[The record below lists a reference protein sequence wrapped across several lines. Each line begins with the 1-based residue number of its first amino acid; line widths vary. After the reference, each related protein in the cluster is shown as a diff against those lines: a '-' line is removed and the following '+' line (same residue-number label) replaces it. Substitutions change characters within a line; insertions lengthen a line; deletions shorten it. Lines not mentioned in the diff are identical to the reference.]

1 MPIHPIARFVGV
13 APRDIGPACIPARLL
28 GMHRHNPLLTATIPI
43 FMLLVNLTSHSATC
57 LSLISPA
64 DSIILLR
71 TLDRILNPPLL
82 QIHRLER
89 KVVLD
94 IIVIVNT

>member
-1 MPIHPIARFVGV
+1 MTPQ
-13 APRDIGPACIPARLL
+13 DIGPACIPARLL
-28 GMHRHNPLLTATIPI
+28 WMHYRNPLLTATIPI
-43 FMLLVNLTSHSATC
+43 FMLLVNLISHSATF
-57 LSLISPA
+57 LPPISPA
-64 DSIILLR
+64 NSIILLR
-71 TLDRILNPPLL
+71 TLNRVLNPPLL